1 MPAARVSPFAAAA
14 TECERACCKCEGACW
29 REDERLFPCLRPNL
43 MVGVITQFSKS
54 KRHQES
60 NETVDETAPTT
71 HSFILTFRWV
81 EGFQFSVSI
90 TQCVHSCEAVK
101 AQSLCSRRDE
111 QQQLAN
117 SFSGGDYNANGS
129 RDCQHVR
136 HAWPDRVKFSA
147 GLICLEVF
155 RRPVLFGLLGLRSV
169 VLRFCAASRGEADL
183 ENASATKD
191 QILLL
196 ACASP
201 ALLDCGAP
209 LPSLPSG

>member
-81 EGFQFSVSI
+81 EGSSFQFLSPNVF
-90 TQCVHSCEAVK
+90 TAVK
-101 AQSLCSRRDE
+101 RSKLKVCVADAMNSNSWLTHFQGAITMQMAVE
-111 QQQLAN
+111 IAN
-117 SFSGGDYNANGS
+117 MCDML
-129 RDCQHVR
+129 
-136 HAWPDRVKFSA
+136 DRVELSSQPDSFAWRFSA
-147 GLICLEVF
+147 DQCYSASSAYAA
-155 RRPVLFGLLGLRSV
+155 LFFGSV
-169 VLRFCAASRGEADL
+169 QLHGARQIWKTQAPPRIRFFF
-183 ENASATKD
+183 
-191 QILLL
+191 
-196 ACASP
+196 
-201 ALLDCGAP
+201 
-209 LPSLPSG
+209 